1 MAAERCLPPMRFL
14 LIRLPALLV
23 AGLVLWAGAAHAD
36 ADPAAIA
43 AVLKNGGTIT
53 VAGRSVDA
61 AILQRIYAARDD
73 RPIWDAER
81 RAALTAALADAP
93 SHGLDP
99 RAFAVPQADPTATEL
114 LLTDAFVRYARALG
128 RGLVTMSDVDHD
140 WAMTQPTV
148 DPAAVLVRALTHGI
162 APTLAA
168 LVPQDAGY
176 ARLRQ
181 AYLRYRD
188 YARHAAWKPIA
199 LALPLTPGA
208 SGPDVVKLR
217 QRLAA
222 EGLVPPGDS
231 AEFDADLSAA
241 VGRFQGARGLPASG
255 VVALAT
261 LTALNIA
268 PGARLRT
275 IRLNL
280 ERRRAMPRD
289 LPPTRIEVN
298 VPGSQVVLYQDG
310 QPVLTMRAVVGALEH
325 PTPVLQTHMVAV
337 TFNPPWVVPS
347 SIIIKEI
354 RPAIV
359 KDPDYLK
366 RHDYTYVDVPGGKQ
380 LIQRPGPQ
388 NALGK
393 IKFEMPNR
401 FDVYLHDTSRQD
413 LMDRSR
419 RALSHGC
426 IRLDNPRELAR
437 RLLAGDSAWTLDAID
452 AAIATGKTRTVPLP
466 KPIPVYVLYETAFAD
481 ADGTVEFR
489 NDIYD
494 RDGRLDEA
502 LVARDLREQLRPPT
516 PAAASHE

>member
-1 MAAERCLPPMRFL
+1 MRFL

-148 DPAAVLVRALTHGI
+148 DPAAVLARALVHGI

-366 RHDYTYVDVPGGKQ
+366 RHDYAYVDVPGGKQ

>member
-1 MAAERCLPPMRFL
+1 M
-14 LIRLPALLV
+14 
-23 AGLVLWAGAAHAD
+23 
-36 ADPAAIA
+36 
-43 AVLKNGGTIT
+43 
-53 VAGRSVDA
+53 
-61 AILQRIYAARDD
+61 
-73 RPIWDAER
+73 
-81 RAALTAALADAP
+81 
-93 SHGLDP
+93 
-99 RAFAVPQADPTATEL
+99 
-114 LLTDAFVRYARALG
+114 
-128 RGLVTMSDVDHD
+128 
-140 WAMTQPTV
+140 
-148 DPAAVLVRALTHGI
+148 
-162 APTLAA
+162 
-168 LVPQDAGY
+168 
-176 ARLRQ
+176 
-181 AYLRYRD
+181 
-188 YARHAAWKPIA
+188 
-199 LALPLTPGA
+199 
-208 SGPDVVKLR
+208 
-217 QRLAA
+217 
-222 EGLVPPGDS
+222 
-231 AEFDADLSAA
+231 
-241 VGRFQGARGLPASG
+241 
-255 VVALAT
+255 
-261 LTALNIA
+261 
-268 PGARLRT
+268 
-275 IRLNL
+275 
-280 ERRRAMPRD
+280 
-289 LPPTRIEVN
+289 
-298 VPGSQVVLYQDG
+298 
-310 QPVLTMRAVVGALEH
+310 
-325 PTPVLQTHMVAV
+325 
-337 TFNPPWVVPS
+337 FNPPWVVPS

-437 RLLAGDSAWTLDAID
+437 RLLASDSAWTLDAID

>member
-1 MAAERCLPPMRFL
+1 MRFL
-14 LIRLPALLV
+14 PIRLPVLFV
-23 AGLVLWAGAAHAD
+23 AGSLMWIGPAHAD
-36 ADPAAIA
+36 ADPAAITA
-43 AVLKNGGTIT
+43 LLQRGNTIEL
-53 VAGRSVDA
+53 AGRPIDTEA
-61 AILQRIYAARDD
+61 LQRIYAARDD
-73 RPIWDAER
+73 RPIWTTKR
-81 RAALTAALADAP
+81 RAALIAALAEAP

-99 RAFAVPQADPTATEL
+99 GAFAVPQADPAATEL
-114 LLTDAFVRYARALG
+114 LLTDAFVRYALALG
-128 RGLVTMSDVDHD
+128 RGVVVMADVDSD
-140 WAMTQPTV
+140 WSMAQPAV
-148 DPAAVLVRALTHGI
+148 DPSAVLARALAHGV

-168 LVPQDAGY
+168 LAPQDVAY
-176 ARLRQ
+176 EHLRQ

-188 YARHAAWKPIA
+188 FAQHTAWKPIG
-199 LALPLTPGA
+199 LKLPLKQGA

-222 EGLVPPGDS
+222 EGLMPPGDS
-231 AEFDADLSAA
+231 PDFDTDLSAV
-241 VGRFQGARGLPASG
+241 VGRFQAARGLPATG
-255 VVALAT
+255 VVAFAT

-280 ERRRAMPRD
+280 ERRRAMPRNP
-289 LPPTRIEVN
+289 PPTRIEVN
-298 VPGSQVVLYQDG
+298 VPGSHVVLYQDG
-310 QPVLTMRAVVGALEH
+310 EASLTMRAVVGALEH
-325 PTPVLQTHMVAV
+325 PTPVLQTRMTAV
-337 TFNPPWVVPS
+337 TFNPPWIVPS
-347 SIIIKEI
+347 SIIVNEI
-354 RPAIV
+354 RPV
-359 KDPDYLK
+359 LLKDPDYLK
-366 RHDYTYVDVPGGKQ
+366 RHDYTYIDVPGGKQ

-401 FDVYLHDTSRQD
+401 FDVYLHDTPRQD

-437 RLLAGDSAWTLDAID
+437 RVLADDAWTLDTID
-452 AAIATGKTRTVPLP
+452 VAIATGKTRTVPLL
-466 KPIPVYVLYETAFAD
+466 KPIPVYVLYETAYVD

-502 LVARDLREQLRPPT
+502 LVAQDLREQLHAPM
-516 PAAASHE
+516 PAATATSGGN